1 MFNRHSR
8 IAAILISATAIL
20 AGFTFATRAADTQSI
35 SVQSNDLDLASDAG
49 RAVLRLRI
57 DHAVDK
63 ICGSPHVRT
72 TWEAQNY
79 ATCSNT
85 ARAAAASQFDAVVAA
100 AQNARKIA
108 TDGNNAAA
116 VR

>member
-8 IAAILISATAIL
+8 IAATLISATVML
-20 AGFTFATRAADTQSI
+20 AGLSFAAKAADTQSI
-35 SVQSNDLDLASDAG
+35 SVRSNDLDLASDAG

-72 TWEAQNY
+72 TWEVQNY
-79 ATCSNT
+79 ATCSKT

-100 AQNARKIA
+100 ALNNASKIA
-108 TDGNNAAA
+108 TD
-116 VR
+116 RQ